1 MVLPELELPVNL
13 IGAGDEGENT
23 GKTVMGYFNPT
34 EIAAYHDGYYPETGI
49 FIYLKGG
56 QPVQI
61 GLTLDEYRDKLREY
75 WMGVNNQNA
84 VKQNH
89 QSIKQKLGIR
99 N

>member
-1 MVLPELELPVNL
+1 MILPELELPVNL
-13 IGAGDEGENT
+13 LGEVDGE
-23 GKTVMGYFNPT
+23 GKTVTGYFNPT

-61 GLTLDEYRDKLREY
+61 GLTLNEYRERLREY
-75 WMGVNNQNA
+75 WVAVNSQNA
-84 VKQNH
+84 AIQHKQ
-89 QSIKQKLGIR
+89 SMKQKLGIR

>member
-1 MVLPELELPVNL
+1 MMLPELELPVNL
-13 IGAGDEGENT
+13 IGAGDDVEQC
-23 GKTVMGYFNPT
+23 GKTVLGYFNPT
-34 EIAAYHDGYYPETGI
+34 EIAAYHDGYYPNTGI

-61 GLTLDEYRDKLREY
+61 GMTLEEYRDKIREY
-75 WMGVNNQNA
+75 WIAVSNQNA
-84 VKQNH
+84 ANQHK

>member
-1 MVLPELELPVNL
+1 MGIPELELPVNL
-13 IGAGDEGENT
+13 IGAGDDGKEC

-61 GLTLDEYRDKLREY
+61 AMTLEDYRQKLKEY
-75 WMGVNNQNA
+75 WIEVSRQ
-84 VKQNH
+84 Q
-89 QSIKQKLGIR
+89 QTIKQKLKII

>member
-1 MVLPELELPVNL
+1 MIFPELELPVNL
-13 IGAGDEGENT
+13 IGAGDEGENV
-23 GKTVMGYFNPT
+23 GKTVKGYFNPT
-34 EIAAYHDGYYPETGI
+34 EIAAYHDGYYPNTGI

-61 GLTLDEYRDKLREY
+61 GLTLEEYRDTIRRY
-75 WMGVNNQNA
+75 WLDVGKQNA
-84 VKQNH
+84 VKQES

>member
-13 IGAGDEGENT
+13 LGEKDGE
-23 GKTVMGYFNPT
+23 GKTVQGYFNPT
-34 EIAAYHDGYYPETGI
+34 EIAAYHDGYYPDTGI

-61 GLTLDEYRDKLREY
+61 GLTLEEYRDKLRKY
-75 WMGVNNQNA
+75 WLSVNNQ
-84 VKQNH
+84 
-89 QSIKQKLGIR
+89 QSVKQKLGIR